1 MTRRLALALLC
12 LALVLPRAALAQTAL
27 AQSGREVDRLVA
39 ALDLPGV
46 LAVMRQE
53 GLAYAADL
61 ESEML
66 GGRAGA
72 GWQAAVS
79 EIYDAGRL
87 EATVRPVF
95 AEALAGHDVA
105 AMTAFFDA
113 PLGRRIVALEIDA
126 REAFLEEAVEEA
138 AKLRVAEMEAD
149 QDPRLAQ
156 VAAFVA
162 AGDLIE
168 ANVAGGLNTSL
179 AFWRGLGDGGFPSR
193 DMPEEDML
201 AQVWSQEPEIRAE
214 TTDWLRAYLTLA
226 YEPLSDA
233 ELDAYIAFART
244 PPGQA
249 LNRALFAAFD
259 RMFAD
264 VSYRL
269 GREVARGLAG
279 QEL

>member
-1 MTRRLALALLC
+1 MMRPLACLLLC
-12 LALVLPRAALAQTAL
+12 LSLLLPQAARAGAERLA
-27 AQSGREVDRLVA
+27 A

-46 LAVMRQE
+46 LEVMRQE
-53 GLAYAADL
+53 GLDYGRDLAA
-61 ESEML
+61 EML
-66 GGRAGA
+66 NGRGGP
-72 GWQAAVS
+72 GWQAALD
-79 EIYDAGRL
+79 ETYDVARL
-87 EATVRPVF
+87 SATVLPVF
-95 AEALAGHDVA
+95 SAALDGHDTA
-105 AMTAFFDA
+105 AMEAFFDA
-113 PLGRRIVALEIDA
+113 PAGRRIVALEIGA
-126 REAFLEEAVEEA
+126 RRAFLEEAVEEA
-138 AKLRVAEMEAD
+138 AKLRVAEMEMSA
-149 QDPRLAQ
+149 DPRLDRID
-156 VAAFVA
+156 AFIA

-168 ANVAGGLNTSL
+168 ANVTGGLNSSL
-179 AFWRGLGDGGFPSR
+179 AFWRGLSDGGFPSR

-214 TTDWLRAYLTLA
+214 TTEWLRAYLGLA
-226 YEPLSDA
+226 YEPLPDA
-233 ELDAYIAFART
+233 DLEAYIAFSRS

>member
-1 MTRRLALALLC
+1 MRRLALALVC
-12 LALVLPRAALAQTAL
+12 LGLLLPRVALAQDA
-27 AQSGREVDRLVA
+27 RETDRLIS

-53 GLAYAADL
+53 GLAYAEDL
-61 ESEML
+61 EAEMM

-72 GWQAAVS
+72 GWQAAVD
-79 EIYDAGRL
+79 EIYDAERL
-87 EATVRPVF
+87 ESTVRPVF
-95 AEALAGHDVA
+95 AEAVAGHDVG
-105 AMTAFFDA
+105 AMAEFFDA
-113 PLGRRIVALEIDA
+113 PLGRRIVALEIGA
-126 REAFLEEAVEEA
+126 REAFLDEGIEDA
-138 AKLRVAEMEAD
+138 AKLRVAEMEAEE
-149 QDPRLAQ
+149 DPRLRQ
-156 VAAFVA
+156 VEAFIA

-179 AFWRGLGDGGFPSR
+179 AFWRGLRDGGFPSR

-201 AQVWSQEPEIRAE
+201 AQVWAQEPEIRAE
-214 TTDWLRAYLTLA
+214 TTDWLRAYLSLA

-233 ELDAYIAFART
+233 ELDAYVAFART
-244 PPGQA
+244 PAGQA

-269 GREVARGLAG
+269 GREVALGLAG

>member
-1 MTRRLALALLC
+1 MTRRLALVLFC
-12 LALVLPRAALAQTAL
+12 LALVLPRAAFAQA
-27 AQSGREVDRLVA
+27 GRDVDGLIA

-53 GLAYAADL
+53 GLAYAEDL
-61 ESEML
+61 EAEML
-66 GGRAGA
+66 GGRSGA
-72 GWQAAVS
+72 GWQAAVE
-79 EIYDAGRL
+79 EIYDTARL

-105 AMTAFFDA
+105 AMTGFFEA
-113 PLGRRIVALEIDA
+113 QPGRRIVELEIGA

-138 AKLRVAEMEAD
+138 AKLRVAEMEAE
-149 QDPRLAQ
+149 QDPRLRQ
-156 VAAFVA
+156 VDAFIA

-179 AFWRGLGDGGFPSR
+179 AFWRGLSDGGFPSR

-214 TTDWLRAYLTLA
+214 TTEWLRAYLSLA

-233 ELDAYIAFART
+233 DLDAYIAFTRT
-244 PPGQA
+244 PAGQA

-269 GREVARGLAG
+269 GREAARGLAG

>member
-1 MTRRLALALLC
+1 MSRRLTLALLC
-12 LALVLPRAALAQTAL
+12 LALVLPLLPRAALAQAE
-27 AQSGREVDRLVA
+27 REVDRLVA

-53 GLAYAADL
+53 GLAYADDL
-61 ESEML
+61 EAEML
-66 GGRAGA
+66 GRRAGA
-72 GWQAAVS
+72 GWQAAVA
-79 EIYDAGRL
+79 EIYDAARL
-87 EATVRPVF
+87 DATVRPVF

-105 AMTAFFDA
+105 TMTEFFAA
-113 PLGRRIVALEIDA
+113 PLGRRIVALEIGA

-138 AKLRVAEMEAD
+138 AKLRVAEMAAD

-156 VAAFVA
+156 VEAFIA

-214 TTDWLRAYLTLA
+214 TTDWLRSYLTLA
-226 YEPLSDA
+226 YEPLADA
-233 ELDAYIAFART
+233 ELDAYIAFSRT